1 MVPPTTREMSNEE
14 CENTN
19 ELEVEDDLSV
29 ARHRAR
35 ISDFE
40 KRIKEA
46 TSRKNAIMD
55 AMSDAEMS

>member
-1 MVPPTTREMSNEE
+1 MPPTTREMSNEE